1 MLPFL
6 LSFSVPTFAL
16 NESNASHCNIDLNSG
31 AMGEGILKVMKLLVV
46 NFEIFRLEQVRR
58 DSQQENV
65 NEKTIVILLIESAWP
80 VVITKTG

>member
-1 MLPFL
+1 
-6 LSFSVPTFAL
+6 
-16 NESNASHCNIDLNSG
+16 
-31 AMGEGILKVMKLLVV
+31 MGEGILKVMKLLVV